1 MNKQKE
7 TAKVVD
13 IDSAQEKRFEK
24 EWKIELDEW
33 LESLDAIK
41 ENYGNRQVKELLKS
55 LQNHALSEG
64 MSLGGA
70 TLNTPYRNT
79 ISLSEQPSYP
89 GNIEMEQRI
98 ENILRWNAMAMV
110 LQAYD
115 SGSGVGGHIA
125 TYASSATMM
134 EVALNHFI
142 RSRSDEYQG
151 DMFNI
156 QAHASPGIYAR
167 AFLEDRLSIQEL
179 ENYRR
184 ELNPAGG
191 LPSYNHP
198 RSKPKLW
205 PSPGASMGLNGVSSI
220 YYARFAKYLKNR
232 GLTTYPVIIN
242 PFLILQDSL

>member
-7 TAKVVD
+7 AAKVVD

-41 ENYGNRQVKELLKS
+41 KNYGNRQVKELLKS

-79 ISLSEQPSYP
+79 IPLYEQPSYP

-115 SGSGVGGHIA
+115 SGSGVGG
-125 TYASSATMM
+125 
-134 EVALNHFI
+134 
-142 RSRSDEYQG
+142 
-151 DMFNI
+151 
-156 QAHASPGIYAR
+156 
-167 AFLEDRLSIQEL
+167 
-179 ENYRR
+179 
-184 ELNPAGG
+184 
-191 LPSYNHP
+191 
-198 RSKPKLW
+198 
-205 PSPGASMGLNGVSSI
+205 
-220 YYARFAKYLKNR
+220 
-232 GLTTYPVIIN
+232 
-242 PFLILQDSL
+242 